1 MLKEKMHVAVPTAF
15 GLHEVL
21 EMPKTIN
28 HIKLLYDKGV
38 KSVLVGGTT
47 GEQHSLSLEE
57 KLDILEAIEKE
68 SELTKDMEIIMGV
81 SSIRQ
86 KDAEKLATKINGS
99 SISAIMLGYPPYI
112 IPSQEEA
119 LSYSERIIK
128 LAGKPAILY
137 NNPKRTGF
145 DLSAESIITLSGNE
159 LVIGIKDPGD
169 RDKMEILTKE
179 IKGDFLFYAGGEIG
193 LEDKISWGYNRLSSI
208 AGNLYPEEVKSWF
221 EKLILN
227 DSVPEED
234 AIVLEEIRNEI
245 FQGNAIFNIK
255 KTLADNYDEAWLC
268 RSPIGNRGIIQ

>member
-21 EMPKTIN
+21 ETPKTID
-28 HIKLLYDKGV
+28 HIKLLHHRGV
-38 KSVLVGGTT
+38 NSVLVGGTT

-57 KLDILEAIEKE
+57 KVEILEAIEKE
-68 SELTKDMEIIMGV
+68 PELTKEMEIIMGV

-86 KDAEKLATKINGS
+86 KDAEKLAAMINES

-128 LAGKPAILY
+128 LAGKPVILY

-169 RDKMEILTKE
+169 RDKMKILTKE

-227 DSVPEED
+227 DPVPEED

-245 FQGNAIFNIK
+245 FKGNAIFNIK
-255 KTLADNYDEAWLC
+255 KILADDYDEAWLC